1 MNNISSFESDEEAE
15 RKIRSI
21 ILAHLYLK
29 KRERE
34 EKVSLIELVD
44 VVSSQDQTYKEVD
57 LVELMSN
64 SNLIEITD
72 GNEFIITE
80 EGMNEEEKRI
90 QEDRIID

>member
-34 EKVSLIELVD
+34 EKVSLKELVD
-44 VVSSQDQTYKEVD
+44 VVSSQDQVYKEVD
-57 LVELMSN
+57 LVKLVSN

-80 EGMNEEEKRI
+80 EGMNDEEKRI

>member
-1 MNNISSFESDEEAE
+1 MNNISSFESDDEAE

-34 EKVSLIELVD
+34 EKVSLKELVD
-44 VVSSQDQTYKEVD
+44 VVSSQDQVYKEVD
-57 LVELMSN
+57 LVKLVSN

-80 EGMNEEEKRI
+80 EGMNDEEKRI

>member
-44 VVSSQDQTYKEVD
+44 VVSTQDQTYKEVD
-57 LVELMSN
+57 LVKLMSN

>member
-57 LVELMSN
+57 LVKLMSN

>member
-57 LVELMSN
+57 LVKLMSN
-64 SNLIEITD
+64 LNLIEITD

>member
-44 VVSSQDQTYKEVD
+44 VVSSQDQAYKEVD
-57 LVELMSN
+57 LIKLMSN
-64 SNLIEITD
+64 SNLVEITD

>member
-1 MNNISSFESDEEAE
+1 MNNISSFESDDEAE

-34 EKVSLIELVD
+34 EKVSLKELED
-44 VVSSQDQTYKEVD
+44 VVSSQDEAYKEVD
-57 LVELMSN
+57 LVKLMSN
-64 SNLIEITD
+64 SHLIEITD
-72 GNEFIITE
+72 DNEFIITE
-80 EGMNEEEKRI
+80 EGMNDEEKRI

>member
-34 EKVSLIELVD
+34 EKVSLKELVD
-44 VVSSQDQTYKEVD
+44 VVSSQDQVYKEVD
-57 LVELMSN
+57 LVKLVSN

-80 EGMNEEEKRI
+80 EGMNNGEKRI